1 MQLARGRVG
10 RTDWSSGSVPVVS
23 PEMAPLLQR
32 PHNRPDTWALTWVSS
47 QPSLSPSHSI
57 KKCSLYSVYPTR
69 STDFAF
75 VPFCPVRDLLSQFGP
90 RDLPFP
96 GCYTSLFLGLPAFQ
110 FSHPYS
116 GPSSSSAARG
126 LFSNTSLTMS
136 LLNTCQGCPAA
147 L

>member
-1 MQLARGRVG
+1 MRGRVG

-23 PEMAPLLQR
+23 PEMAPLLQQ
-32 PHNRPDTWALTWVSS
+32 PHSRPDTWALTWVSS

-57 KKCSLYSVYPTR
+57 KKCSLCSVYPTR
-69 STDFAF
+69 SIDFVS
-75 VPFCPVRDLLSQFGP
+75 VPFCPVRDLLPQFGP
-90 RDLPFP
+90 RDLSSP
-96 GCYTSLFLGLPAFQ
+96 GYYTSLYLGLLAVQ
-110 FSHPYS
+110 FSHPYT
-116 GPSSSSAARG
+116 GPSSSSTARG

>member
-1 MQLARGRVG
+1 MRGRVG

-23 PEMAPLLQR
+23 PEMAPLLQQ
-32 PHNRPDTWALTWVSS
+32 PHSRPDTWALTWVSS

-57 KKCSLYSVYPTR
+57 KKCSLCSVYPTR
-69 STDFAF
+69 SIDFAS
-75 VPFCPVRDLLSQFGP
+75 VPFCPVRDLLPQFGP
-90 RDLPFP
+90 RDLSSP
-96 GCYTSLFLGLPAFQ
+96 GYYTSLYLGLLAVQ
-110 FSHPYS
+110 FSHPYT
-116 GPSSSSAARG
+116 GPSSSSTARG